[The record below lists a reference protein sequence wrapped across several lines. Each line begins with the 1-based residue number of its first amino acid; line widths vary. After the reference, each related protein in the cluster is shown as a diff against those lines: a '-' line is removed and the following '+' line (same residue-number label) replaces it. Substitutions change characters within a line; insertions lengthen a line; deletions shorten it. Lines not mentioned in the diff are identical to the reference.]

1 MNKLLLLLIIPLLSF
16 GQITMI
22 PDSNFEQRLISF
34 GYDDILDGTVLT
46 AAIDTVTQLEVSYYG
61 ISDLTG
67 IQDFTDL
74 TELFCA
80 YNGLTSID
88 VTQNTALSFLH
99 LAGNQLTSLNISQNT
114 SLTQLWCDDNQLT
127 SLDLTQNTSLTYLRC
142 DWNQLTSL
150 DVSQNTDL
158 TYLYCGWNQLT
169 SIDVSQSIDLT
180 DLHCN
185 DNQLTSLDI
194 RNSNNTNMSSVQA
207 INNLNLTCISVDDV
221 QFSVFNWTN
230 PFWFGF
236 DSQHYFSNN
245 CSETVSIL
253 DEPVPL
259 SIRLKPNYPNPFNPI
274 TTLHYDLPEDAMVNI
289 TIYDMMGRIVSNL
302 VSSQQNAGYKSIQWN
317 ATNNTG
323 QPVSAGLYLYT
334 IQAGDYSQTNKM
346 VLLK

>member
-1 MNKLLLLLIIPLLSF
+1 
-16 GQITMI
+16 MI

-150 DVSQNTDL
+150 DVSQNTAL
-158 TYLYCGWNQLT
+158 TYLYCGWNQLA
-169 SIDVSQSIDLT
+169 SLDVSQSTDLT
-180 DLHCN
+180 DLNCN
-185 DNQLTSLDI
+185 DNQLTILDI
-194 RNSNNTNMSSVQA
+194 RNGNNTNLGSIQA
-207 INNLNLTCISVDDV
+207 SNNLNLTCISVDDF
-221 QFSVFNWTN
+221 QFSLLNWTN

-236 DSQHYFSNN
+236 DPQHYFSNN
-245 CSETVSIL
+245 CS
-253 DEPVPL
+253 
-259 SIRLKPNYPNPFNPI
+259 
-274 TTLHYDLPEDAMVNI
+274 
-289 TIYDMMGRIVSNL
+289 
-302 VSSQQNAGYKSIQWN
+302 
-317 ATNNTG
+317 ATAIEEHT
-323 QPVSAGLYLYT
+323 
-334 IQAGDYSQTNKM
+334 TNKK
-346 VLLK
+346 LLKVTDLLGREIKETKNELLFYIYENGRVEKKIIIE